1 MIVSK
6 KHKIILITPPKTGT
20 HSITNYIKNSGI
32 ESEAPVNSVNYPIY
46 HLTLSE
52 ICKVY
57 NISVESLI
65 EYKIIQCVRNPYN
78 RMISAW
84 MHQTSILNNN
94 IPFSDL
100 LLKVSENKHLLP
112 NNIDEFYVSFY
123 GDIEHKNKS
132 FKRGNWGGLR
142 FYFEQNWFNDINAN
156 IKYFKLE
163 NLQNSTKELSEYL
176 NIKISEFPHIN
187 KNIKNISES
196 KYKLFYNNI
205 QKDMISEM
213 YNNDIKMFNYEF

>member
-6 KHKIILITPPKTGT
+6 KHKIILMTPPKTGT

-32 ESEAPVNSVNYPIY
+32 ESEPPVNLVNFPIY

-57 NISVESLI
+57 DIPYGDLNH
-65 EYKIIQCVRNPYN
+65 YKILQCVRNPYN
-78 RMISAW
+78 RIISAW
-84 MHQTSILNNN
+84 QHQMVILNNK
-94 IPFSDL
+94 IDFIQLLSDV
-100 LLKVSENKHLLP
+100 KKNKHLLP
-112 NNIDEFYVSFY
+112 NNMDEFYVSFY
-123 GDIEHKNKS
+123 GNIEHKHKS
-132 FKRGNWGGLR
+132 FKMGNWGGSR

-176 NIKISEFPHIN
+176 NIKISEFPHMN

-196 KYKLFYNNI
+196 KYKLFYNNVG
-205 QKDMISEM
+205 KDMVSEM
-213 YNNDIKMFNYEF
+213 YNNDIKMFDYEF

>member
-1 MIVSK
+1 MIISK

-20 HSITNYIKNSGI
+20 HSITNYIQSAGI
-32 ESEAPVNSVNYPIY
+32 ESDTPVNSVNYPIY
-46 HLTLSE
+46 HLRLSE

-57 NISVESLI
+57 NIPYDDLNNF
-65 EYKIIQCVRNPYN
+65 KILQCVRNPYN
-78 RMISAW
+78 RMVSAW
-84 MHQTSILNNN
+84 LHQMDILDSKIEFVQLLNNV
-94 IPFSDL
+94 
-100 LLKVSENKHLLP
+100 KKNKHLLP

-123 GDIEHKNKS
+123 GDIEHKYKS
-132 FKRGNWGGLR
+132 FKLGNWGGSR

-187 KNIKNISES
+187 KNIKDISES

-205 QKDMISEM
+205 EKDMVGEM
-213 YNNDIKMFNYEF
+213 YNNDIKMFDYEF